1 MDFVNYVRNQW
12 DRVGAWVCIVGGAIA
27 LIIGWLGVSDTAFP
41 AEQIPYVVSGG
52 LVGVFLLGLGA
63 VLWLS
68 ADLRDEWRKLD
79 AIERHMLG
87 GAPSPSRDANGS
99 RDFEPLEVAEL
110 EEPSPAPRRRATR
123 KRATKAKKAT
133 KTAKASSR
141 R

>member
-12 DRVGAWVCIVGGAIA
+12 DRVAAWVCIVLGAIA
-27 LIIGWLGVSDTAFP
+27 LLIGWLGVSDTAFP
-41 AEQIPYVVSGG
+41 AEQIPYVISGG

-87 GAPSPSRDANGS
+87 GAAPPSGEPNG
-99 RDFEPLEVAEL
+99 RGDFTSLEVTEIDEAK
-110 EEPSPAPRRRATR
+110 PAQRRSTR
-123 KRATKAKKAT
+123 KRATKATKAT
-133 KTAKASSR
+133 KAAKASSSR
-141 R
+141 

>member
-1 MDFVNYVRNQW
+1 
-12 DRVGAWVCIVGGAIA
+12 
-27 LIIGWLGVSDTAFP
+27 VSDTAFP

-87 GAPSPSRDANGS
+87 GVPSPSGDVNGS
-99 RDFEPLEVAEL
+99 RDFQPLEVAEL
-110 EEPSPAPRRRATR
+110 EEAAPRQTTRKRTTR

-133 KTAKASSR
+133 KAASR